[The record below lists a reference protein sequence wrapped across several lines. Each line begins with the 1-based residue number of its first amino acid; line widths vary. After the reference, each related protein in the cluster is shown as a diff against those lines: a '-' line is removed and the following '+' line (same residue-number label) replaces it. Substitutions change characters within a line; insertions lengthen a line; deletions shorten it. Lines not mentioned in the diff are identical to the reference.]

1 MGGYRQCVRFQ
12 NFLRKIMFVNESV
25 NTIFLILYDVLWNVK
40 SSFYAKDNFCEVNY
54 YLIAN

>member
-1 MGGYRQCVRFQ
+1 MS
-12 NFLRKIMFVNESV
+12 VNESV
-25 NTIFLILYDVLWNVK
+25 NTIFLRLYDVLWNVK